1 MTVRSKTAWNNTIP
15 IDVEDKQPRF
25 GETSRRPTPTVPSFP
40 SFLLQQR
47 NGPGQRD
54 YRVLLALTLLVLIS
68 FAFPPLN
75 WLGAPCYSLIAL
87 WFTRVLGSSGNAHP
101 WSDRSYQALGLFA
114 VVSQWMWLITPVKL
128 ESSGI
133 PLVTSWCL
141 LVGWSVIRLVRAL
154 ASETKVN
161 ERVLMGAAAGYL
173 HLGLTAGLVMG
184 AVETIQHGSFR
195 PLTMASMMEL
205 SSDSVLMVS
214 SSFAEINYYAFVC
227 LTTVGYGDINPV
239 LPLARMLSIATSII
253 GPLYLAVVM
262 GVLIGRFS
270 TDLKGD

>member
-1 MTVRSKTAWNNTIP
+1 MSIGWIRHNPEAPKN
-15 IDVEDKQPRF
+15 
-25 GETSRRPTPTVPSFP
+25 
-40 SFLLQQR
+40 
-47 NGPGQRD
+47 
-54 YRVLLALTLLVLIS
+54 YRVLLVLTLVVLAS
-68 FAFPPLN
+68 FAFPSVN
-75 WLGAPCYSLIAL
+75 WLGPPCYSLMAL
-87 WFTRVLGSSGNAHP
+87 WFTRVLGESGGRRR
-101 WSDRSYQALGLFA
+101 WSDRLYQALGILA
-114 VVSQWMWLITPVKL
+114 VVAQWLWLITPIKV

-133 PLVTSWCL
+133 PLVASWCL

-154 ASETKVN
+154 AGEKLVN

-195 PLTMASMMEL
+195 PLQMASMMEV

-227 LTTVGYGDINPV
+227 LTTVGYGDINPM
-239 LPLARMLSIATSII
+239 LPLARMLSIVTSII

-262 GVLIGRFS
+262 GVLIARFTS
-270 TDLKGD
+270 ELQEDQGS

>member
-1 MTVRSKTAWNNTIP
+1 M
-15 IDVEDKQPRF
+15 
-25 GETSRRPTPTVPSFP
+25 VPAS
-40 SFLLQQR
+40 
-47 NGPGQRD
+47 GITG
-54 YRVLLALTLLVLIS
+54 YC
-68 FAFPPLN
+68 

-87 WFTRVLGSSGNAHP
+87 WFTRV
-101 WSDRSYQALGLFA
+101 LGLFA

-270 TDLKGD
+270 TDLKGN

>member
-1 MTVRSKTAWNNTIP
+1 
-15 IDVEDKQPRF
+15 
-25 GETSRRPTPTVPSFP
+25 
-40 SFLLQQR
+40 
-47 NGPGQRD
+47 
-54 YRVLLALTLLVLIS
+54 
-68 FAFPPLN
+68 
-75 WLGAPCYSLIAL
+75 
-87 WFTRVLGSSGNAHP
+87 
-101 WSDRSYQALGLFA
+101 
-114 VVSQWMWLITPVKL
+114 
-128 ESSGI
+128 
-133 PLVTSWCL
+133 
-141 LVGWSVIRLVRAL
+141 
-154 ASETKVN
+154 
-161 ERVLMGAAAGYL
+161 
-173 HLGLTAGLVMG
+173 MG

-195 PLTMASMMEL
+195 PLSMASMMEL